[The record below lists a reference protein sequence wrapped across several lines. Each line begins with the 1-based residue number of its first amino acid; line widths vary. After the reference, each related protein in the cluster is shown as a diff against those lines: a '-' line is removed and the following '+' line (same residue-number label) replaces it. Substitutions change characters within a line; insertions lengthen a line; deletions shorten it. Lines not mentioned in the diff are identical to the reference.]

1 MKSFFK
7 IVFATMLGF
16 LLTQVVLVIL
26 VIALVAG
33 LAMSGSDS
41 ESKEIE
47 AHSILHLTLD
57 QPLVERGSKNPLQ
70 GFDWASLEDN
80 SGMPVSKM
88 LVVLQQAA
96 QDKHIDGVFL
106 DLSGIEGDMTQQT
119 RVRRALEDFKRTG
132 KFVIAHSE
140 AYTQGTLLMASMA
153 EPITMAPQG
162 IAMFNGLALEP
173 VFLKGM
179 FDKLDME
186 IDLIRVGK
194 YKSAGEMLIR
204 ENMSEENRY
213 QQSQLL
219 EGIYKEMLTGYS
231 RNLNLTSDSL
241 RRMANSALVRN
252 AQTSVSYGLV
262 DSLMYRDQVLE
273 WLKRRTKAKAID
285 KLKFVTA
292 ADYFDS
298 LEENVQ
304 ETLPGM
310 PKGSEE
316 AKDRIAV
323 VYAEGDIVSGQGAE
337 DEMGADKICDALR
350 KARLD
355 KKIKAVVLRIN
366 SPGGSALAS
375 DLIWRET
382 KMIRQ
387 AGKPLVV
394 SMGGVAA
401 SGGYY
406 IAAAADSIFAAPTTI
421 TGSIGVFGLAP
432 YVGDFMRNKLGIT
445 VDRVTTG
452 PYGDLMSLS
461 RRMRP
466 DERALVQE
474 GVNEVYETFVG
485 IVSEGRRSAG
495 QSLSR
500 DSVHALAQGRVYT
513 GRQAMALGLVDRMG
527 DLDDAIACAA
537 KLAKVKKFRLRELP
551 DQDDPFEKIFGQV
564 TAAYSRHRLQN
575 ELGPLY
581 TPYTEVKHWVENPGI
596 QARMEMNPLAGY

>member
-7 IVFATMLGF
+7 IVLATMLGF
-16 LLTQVVLVIL
+16 LVSQVVLVIL
-26 VIALVAG
+26 LVLFIVG

-41 ESKEIE
+41 GSQEIE
-47 AHSILHLTLD
+47 PHSILHLRLD
-57 QPLVERGSKNPLQ
+57 QPLVERSSKNPLQ
-70 GFDWASLEDN
+70 GFDWASFEDN
-80 SGMPVSKM
+80 SGMPVSQM
-88 LVVLQQAA
+88 LIVLKQAA
-96 QDKHIDGVFL
+96 QDKNIDGVFL
-106 DLSGIEGDMTQQT
+106 DLTTIEGDMTQQS
-119 RVRRALEDFKRTG
+119 RVRRALEDFKRSG
-132 KFVIAHSE
+132 KFIMAHAES
-140 AYTQGTLLMASMA
+140 YTQGTLLMASMA
-153 EPITMAPQG
+153 KPITMAPQG
-162 IAMFNGLALEP
+162 MAMFNGLALEP

-213 QQSQLL
+213 QQTQLL
-219 EGIYKEMLTGYS
+219 EGIYKEMLSGYS
-231 RNLNLTSDSL
+231 QNLKISSDSL
-241 RRMANSALVRN
+241 RALANGGLIRN
-252 AQTSVSYGLV
+252 AKTSVTFGLI

-273 WLKRRTKAKAID
+273 WLKNRTKAKAID
-285 KLKFVTA
+285 KLKLVTA
-292 ADYFDS
+292 SEYFAS
-298 LEENVQ
+298 LDAKVQ
-304 ETLPGM
+304 ETIPGM
-310 PKGSEE
+310 SGGSDESKE
-316 AKDRIAV
+316 RIAV
-323 VYAEGDIVSGQGAE
+323 IYAEGDIVSGEGGDGQ
-337 DEMGADKICDALR
+337 MGSDRITEALR

-355 KKIKAVVLRIN
+355 KNIKAVVLRIN

-452 PYGDLMSLS
+452 PYGDIMSLS

-466 DERALVQE
+466 DERAIVQA
-474 GVNEVYETFVG
+474 GVDEIYETFVG

-513 GRQAMALGLVDRMG
+513 GRQAMAIGLVDRMG

-537 KLAKVKKFRLRELP
+537 QLAKVTKFRLRELP
-551 DQDDPFEKIFGQV
+551 DQEDPFEKILDQMT
-564 TAAYSRHRLQN
+564 TAYTRHQMQN

-581 TPYTEVKHWVENPGI
+581 TPYNKVKHWVENPGI
-596 QARMEMNPLAGY
+596 QARLDISYPRGF